1 MIFCFDSSKKA
12 RPKSRLLKAN
22 NLISIPLTAK
32 LEKKAK
38 SYHSIS
44 RGIWKVTNRCEEQF
58 WLGAISIHVTSPI
71 NNFKIFFPSFQ
82 WAVAQFNAVYGDM
95 DNKGAVPQ
103 CILSSSSLPQYKGSP
118 ARKWITTVVP
128 SETTQPSATI
138 KVA

>member
-1 MIFCFDSSKKA
+1 MIFCFDSKKA
-12 RPKSRLLKAN
+12 KPKSRLLKAN

-38 SYHSIS
+38 SYHS
-44 RGIWKVTNRCEEQF
+44 RGIWKVTNRCQEQQVDWEPSPYMWHRQSTTLRF
-58 WLGAISIHVTSPI
+58 FSPSI
-71 NNFKIFFPSFQ
+71 Q

-95 DNKGAVPQ
+95 KNKGAVPQ

-138 KVA
+138 KVV